1 MMTRNQ
7 KISMIALVAVAAVF
21 AGVISPMTTAFAEPA
36 DTDVLQNHSDVKYE
50 GKDGKSCPGKNR
62 GGTST

>member
-21 AGVISPMTTAFAEPA
+21 AGVISPATTAFAEPA
-36 DTDVLQNHSDVKYE
+36 EADGLQNHSDVKYE
-50 GKDGKSCPGKNR
+50 GKDGKSCPGKNKS
-62 GGTST
+62 GST

>member
-21 AGVISPMTTAFAEPA
+21 AGAISPATTAFAEPA
-36 DTDVLQNHSDVKYE
+36 ETDGLQNHSDVKYE
-50 GKDGKSCPGKNR
+50 GKDGKSCPGKNKS
-62 GGTST
+62 GSA